1 MAAIGMRHIVAA
13 KVATEVE
20 GSALTYSAGKD
31 VGAAISCNVTFD
43 RSDNPLYADDVI
55 TENDYGVRNASFEI
69 EIDNLSDE
77 VTAYLLGDTEE
88 TVGTSPNTSREY
100 DVTDKAAPY
109 VGFGFMRV
117 LKKGETTTYQAL
129 WFHKAQFGLNT
140 MNSQTKGENI
150 EWQTATLSGRVFGV
164 HNDSSGDAKYYRR
177 ASFST
182 AEAAATWLDTKA
194 GITRT

>member
-13 KVATEVE
+13 KVNTEVE

-43 RSDNPLYADDVI
+43 RDDNPLYADDVI

-69 EIDNLSDE
+69 EIDHLSDE
-77 VTAYLLGDTEE
+77 VTAYLLNDT
-88 TVGTSPNTSREY
+88 TDTTGTPTEY

-117 LKKGETTTYQAL
+117 LKKGSDTTYQAL
-129 WFHKAQFGLNT
+129 WFHKAQFGLNS

-150 EWQTATLSGRVFGV
+150 EWQTATLSGRIFGV

-182 AEAAATWLDTKA
+182 AASAAAWLDTKA
-194 GITRT
+194 SISRS